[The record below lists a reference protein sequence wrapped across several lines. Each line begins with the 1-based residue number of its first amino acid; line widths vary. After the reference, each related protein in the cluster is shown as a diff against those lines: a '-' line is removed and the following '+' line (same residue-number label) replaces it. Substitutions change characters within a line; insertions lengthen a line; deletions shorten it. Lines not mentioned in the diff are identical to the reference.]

1 MMEYDLFKTLVT
13 ERIKEYMPQVFQTYR
28 VDVRPVRKVNQKKD
42 AFCLIPPGPTKN
54 LAIPTLYLDDLYLD
68 FMEDEDLDRVL
79 QGAAGVFIT
88 WSGYE
93 VPELCEIRLEDHKD
107 HIIANLISRGRNQ
120 ELLETIPHADL
131 MDMAVIYRLVSNIN
145 EQGINS
151 CIITNDMLGG
161 SPLSPEE
168 IQRLA
173 LENTPRLLPP
183 RIYHGD
189 EEGVFVVTNES
200 GICGAAVMLDDDQ
213 LQKVANLADG
223 DFYILPSSIH
233 EFFAVAADKI
243 EPAELLRMLI
253 AGNSGIT
260 AERDQLSKCI
270 YMYAAEE
277 HQLRIVASYEKQADD
292 ETGGLGAAGENA

>member
-1 MMEYDLFKTLVT
+1 M
-13 ERIKEYMPQVFQTYR
+13 Q
-28 VDVRPVRKVNQKKD
+28 
-42 AFCLIPPGPTKN
+42 PGLP
-54 LAIPTLYLDDLYLD
+54 L
-68 FMEDEDLDRVL
+68 
-79 QGAAGVFIT
+79 
-88 WSGYE
+88 
-93 VPELCEIRLEDHKD
+93 RLP
-107 HIIANLISRGRNQ
+107 RRR
-120 ELLETIPHADL
+120 
-131 MDMAVIYRLVSNIN
+131 RL
-145 EQGINS
+145 
-151 CIITNDMLGG
+151 
-161 SPLSPEE
+161 PLPK
-168 IQRLA
+168 
-173 LENTPRLLPP
+173 PRLLPP

-277 HQLRIVASYEKQADD
+277 HQPRIIASYEKQADD